1 MRKEVG
7 TDLGRSAVVVVNIIG
22 PLFVVIQTVVAVA
35 TIACAGGGAGGKM
48 TPDEK
53 ISISTNQITDVHL
66 SFLLVEHCA
75 YLLAMP
81 HRIATMTSMSILQ
94 SLACFA

>member
-1 MRKEVG
+1 MARHHTKKSESEEDLVETKTMRKEVG

-48 TPDEK
+48 TPDE
-53 ISISTNQITDVHL
+53 NQHFHQPDNQRPPQL
-66 SFLLVEHCA
+66 S
-75 YLLAMP
+75 
-81 HRIATMTSMSILQ
+81 
-94 SLACFA
+94 AC